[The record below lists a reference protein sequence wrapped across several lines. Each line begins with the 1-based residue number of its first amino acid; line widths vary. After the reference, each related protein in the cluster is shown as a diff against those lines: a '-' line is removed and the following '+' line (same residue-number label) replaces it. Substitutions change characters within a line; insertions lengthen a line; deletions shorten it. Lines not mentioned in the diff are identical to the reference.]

1 MRLCS
6 VEISFTFE
14 QILFAMKQRFFMFC
28 LFFVV
33 AMHGQATESY
43 AIHTLNQVPIYPGCT
58 GDNTQL
64 KKCMN
69 RAVQMHIVKN
79 MNTGLLP
86 QQKSDKPVKS
96 FVLFNIS
103 ETGKV
108 INVRVNSKEAKLRD
122 ELIRVIK
129 LLPDMTPGK
138 LNDKSVVVKYTLP
151 FTYKGRN

>member
-1 MRLCS
+1 
-6 VEISFTFE
+6 
-14 QILFAMKQRFFMFC
+14 
-28 LFFVV
+28 
-33 AMHGQATESY
+33 
-43 AIHTLNQVPIYPGCT
+43 
-58 GDNTQL
+58 
-64 KKCMN
+64 MN

-79 MNTGLLP
+79 MNTGVLP